1 MDDLT
6 PNGNNKILFG
16 NTFKSDGFSVDLLF
30 YRREKKKD
38 GTGVELALEDFNY
51 EEVINQYQPV
61 FLDPGH
67 KSLFTAVVGVEL
79 LTFYGKETAKCHFQL
94 YQGRQRAPE
103 MMVNMLTHGTAKYN
117 KFQRKKKGKKNVKRG
132 KKKKKKP
139 KIDGGKENEGLKS
152 KLDTTAKKLKWKP
165 LPFREE
171 KEKCPLVVFG
181 DGVFGKDMVKLK
193 NLRCGVVGKLFQTL
207 KKRETAGA
215 LIVLTIDEFKTSKTC
230 SSCFYSN
237 LGVVKITH
245 FKGNSVLACQNCN
258 KVWQRDAAWMGEG
271 RPEPFKRE
279 KTNA

>member
-1 MDDLT
+1 MDDLI

-38 GTGVELALEDFNY
+38 DTGVELALEDFNY

-61 FLDPGH
+61 FLDPGR
-67 KSLFTAVVGVEL
+67 KSLFTAVVGVESAKQIRKSSAKEYYHLTGSTVYSKKLESKKQRSGILTLESQIPTSKTTEPDSYENYATYILAHLNRL

-152 KLDTTAKKLKWKP
+152 KLDTTAKK
-165 LPFREE
+165 
-171 KEKCPLVVFG
+171 
-181 DGVFGKDMVKLK
+181 
-193 NLRCGVVGKLFQTL
+193 
-207 KKRETAGA
+207 
-215 LIVLTIDEFKTSKTC
+215 
-230 SSCFYSN
+230 
-237 LGVVKITH
+237 
-245 FKGNSVLACQNCN
+245 
-258 KVWQRDAAWMGEG
+258 
-271 RPEPFKRE
+271 
-279 KTNA
+279 